1 MKKYFMSVAA
11 LAGMMSLAACSSD
24 DIVSPADNDVQTIK
38 IAVAST
44 GDKSTR
50 SRDLNSEEPGQ
61 NIESVAVV
69 IRNKATNAVVY
80 QKVIPNWNTDK
91 VSSIYTDNGH
101 GRECTLKLEGADR
114 LNAGEYTITAVGY
127 TAADFKDNTNTIES
141 ATKGKV
147 VAGNFTAE
155 VADGKAAQ
163 EAFAGESSINLL
175 ENHAAINTSVTLHR
189 QVAGYYGYF
198 TSIPVEVNSKKVTN
212 VRLVA
217 RSKNM
222 KLTYGNFNSSFTTT
236 TTNSDIMYVVNG
248 SEPTITKDAKFNG
261 SADNDA
267 YTVYNIKVAEW
278 FTQGDMNNDGIL
290 DEKDALTTK
299 DGKEGWT
306 NALAAK
312 GYKTYQKGTIFAGG
326 FAVPFAATADATLE
340 LQLLDETG
348 EILKSWT
355 VAMATAQPTGKGVD
369 GVDLTV
375 PETAQNFSFFRNHMY
390 TLGKK
395 VDNTDKPG
403 TTTPD
408 EPEPL
413 DKSQSMILRVNDNW
427 EVINRMTIG
436 D

>member
-1 MKKYFMSVAA
+1 MSVAA

-61 NIESVAVV
+61 NIENVAVV
-69 IRNKATNAVVY
+69 IRDKANKVVY
-80 QKVIPNWNTDK
+80 QKVITDWQTA
-91 VSSIYTDNGH
+91 SNIYTDNGH
-101 GRECTLKLEGADR
+101 GREYTLKLEKGKR
-114 LNAGEYTITAVGY
+114 LKAGEYTITAVGY
-127 TAADFKDNTNTIES
+127 TAGDFKSNTILD
-141 ATKGKV
+141 ATEGNV
-147 VAGNFTAE
+147 AAGNFTAE
-155 VADGKAAQ
+155 EADGKAAQ

-175 ENHAAINTSVTLHR
+175 EDYAAINPSVTLHR

-198 TSIPVEVNSKKVTN
+198 TSIPFKVNNKTVTN

-217 RSKNM
+217 RSKNT
-222 KLTYGNFNSSFTTT
+222 KLTYGNFNSNFTTT
-236 TTNSDIMYVVNG
+236 NDKIMYVVNG
-248 SEPTITKDAKFNG
+248 SEPATPKDAKFNG
-261 SADNDA
+261 SAENDA
-267 YTVYNIKVAEW
+267 YTVYNIKVDEW
-278 FTQGDMNNDGIL
+278 FTNGDTNNDGIL
-290 DEKDALTTK
+290 DEKD
-299 DGKEGWT
+299 EGWK
-306 NALAAK
+306 NALADN
-312 GYKTYQKGTIFAGG
+312 GYLTTQKGTIFAGG
-326 FAVPFAATADATLE
+326 FAVPFAATTAATLE
-340 LQLLDETG
+340 LQLLDASG

-355 VAMATAQPTGKGVD
+355 VAMATKQSDGQGVD
-369 GVDLTV
+369 GVALTV
-375 PETAQNFSFFRNHMY
+375 PETVQNFSFFRNHMY

-403 TTTPD
+403 TTPD
-408 EPEPL
+408 QPEPL

>member
-50 SRDLNSEEPGQ
+50 SRDLNSEEPNQ
-61 NIESVAVV
+61 NIENVAVV
-69 IRNKATNAVVY
+69 IRDKANTVVY
-80 QKVIPNWNTDK
+80 QKVITDWK
-91 VSSIYTDNGH
+91 TASSIYTDNGH

-127 TAADFKDNTNTIES
+127 TAADFKNNTIEN
-141 ATKGKV
+141 ATGK

-175 ENHAAINTSVTLHR
+175 ADHAAINTSVTLHR

-198 TSIPVEVNSKKVTN
+198 TSIPVKVDNKEVTN

-236 TTNSDIMYVVNG
+236 NSDIMYVVNG
-248 SEPTITKDAKFNG
+248 SEAATTKDAKFNG
-261 SADNDA
+261 STDNDA
-267 YTVYNIKVAEW
+267 YTVYNIKVADW
-278 FTQGDMNNDGIL
+278 FTKGDTNKDGIL
-290 DEKDALTTK
+290 DEKD
-299 DGKEGWT
+299 DWT

-312 GYKTYQKGTIFAGG
+312 GYLTYQKGTIFAGG
-326 FAVPFAATADATLE
+326 FAIPFAAADAATLE
-340 LQLLDETG
+340 LQLLDVNG
-348 EILKSWT
+348 EILKAWT
-355 VAMATAQPTGKGVD
+355 VAMATAQPAGQDVEKATLPVA
-369 GVDLTV
+369 
-375 PETAQNFSFFRNHMY
+375 ETAQNFSFFRNHMY

-395 VDNTDKPG
+395 MDNTNTPG
-403 TTTPD
+403 TTPD
-408 EPEPL
+408 QPEPL

>member
-61 NIESVAVV
+61 NIENVAVV

-80 QKVIPNWNTDK
+80 QKVITNWNTDP
-91 VSSIYTDNGH
+91 VSKPYTENGH

-147 VAGNFTAE
+147 VSGNFTAE
-155 VADGKAAQ
+155 VPDDKAAQ
-163 EAFAGESSINLL
+163 EAFAGESSIKLDV
-175 ENHAAINTSVTLHR
+175 NHAAINTSVTLHR

-198 TSIPVEVNSKKVTN
+198 TSIPVKVDNKEVTN

-222 KLTYGNFNSSFTTT
+222 KLTYGNFNSGFTTT
-236 TTNSDIMYVVNG
+236 NQDIMYVVNG
-248 SEPTITKDAKFNG
+248 SVPATTKDAKFKG
-261 SADNDA
+261 STDNDA
-267 YTVYNIKVAEW
+267 YTVYNIKVTDW
-278 FTQGDMNNDGIL
+278 FHNGDKNNDGIL
-290 DEKDALTTK
+290 DEKDALTEE
-299 DGKEGWT
+299 DWT
-306 NALAAK
+306 NALEAK
-312 GYKTYQKGTIFAGG
+312 GYLTDQRGTIFAGG
-326 FAVPFAATADATLE
+326 FAIPFAATDEATLE
-340 LQLLDETG
+340 FQLLDVNG
-348 EILKSWT
+348 DILKAWP
-355 VAMATAQPTGKGVD
+355 VKMATAQPAGQNVEGT
-369 GVDLTV
+369 DLSVT
-375 PETAQNFSFFRNHMY
+375 ETEQNFSFFRNHMY

-395 VDNTDKPG
+395 MDNKDSHPG
-403 TTTPD
+403 TNPN

-413 DKSQSMILRVNDNW
+413 DKAQSIILRVNDNW

>member
-61 NIESVAVV
+61 NIENVAVV

-80 QKVIPNWNTDK
+80 QKVITNWNTDP
-91 VSSIYTDNGH
+91 VSKPYTENGH
-101 GRECTLKLEGADR
+101 GRECTLKLEGAER

-127 TAADFKDNTNTIES
+127 TAADFKENTNTIES
-141 ATKGKV
+141 ATKGKIV
-147 VAGNFTAE
+147 TGNFTAE

-163 EAFAGESSINLL
+163 EAFAGESSIKLL
-175 ENHAAINTSVTLHR
+175 EDHAAINPSVTLHR

-198 TSIPVEVNSKKVTN
+198 TSIPVEVNSKKVTD

-236 TTNSDIMYVVNG
+236 NKDIMYVVNG
-248 SEPTITKDAKFNG
+248 SEPATTKDAKFKG

-267 YTVYNIKVAEW
+267 YTLYNIKVTEW
-278 FTQGDMNNDGIL
+278 FTKGDTNKDGIL
-290 DEKDALTTK
+290 DEKDTN
-299 DGKEGWT
+299 WT
-306 NALAAK
+306 NPLEPN
-312 GYKTYQKGTIFAGG
+312 GYKTYQPGTIFAGG
-326 FAVPFAATADATLE
+326 FAVPFTATDAATLE
-340 LQLLDETG
+340 LQLLDESG

-355 VAMATAQPTGKGVD
+355 VAMATPQPAGQGVD
-369 GVDLTV
+369 GVALTV

-395 VDNTDKPG
+395 VDNTNNKPG

-408 EPEPL
+408 QPEPL

>member
-44 GDKSTR
+44 GDKSMR
-50 SRDLNSEEPGQ
+50 SRDLNSEEPAQ
-61 NIESVAVV
+61 KIENVAVV
-69 IRNKATNAVVY
+69 IRDKATNTVVY
-80 QKVIPNWNTDK
+80 QTIINDWDTKSN
-91 VSSIYTDNGH
+91 IYTDNGH
-101 GRECTLKLEGADR
+101 GREYTLKLEKDQR

-127 TAADFKDNTNTIES
+127 TAGDFKSNTIVD
-141 ATKGKV
+141 ATKGNV
-147 VAGNFTAE
+147 AAGNFTAE
-155 VADGKAAQ
+155 VADVKAAQ
-163 EAFAGESSINLL
+163 EAFAGESSIKLL
-175 ENHAAINTSVTLHR
+175 EDHAAINPSVTLHR

-198 TSIPVEVNSKKVTN
+198 TSIPVEVNGKKVTN

-217 RSKNM
+217 RSKNT

-236 TTNSDIMYVVNG
+236 NDKIMYVVNG
-248 SEPTITKDAKFNG
+248 SEPATTKDAKFKG

-267 YTVYNIKVAEW
+267 YTVYNIKVDAW
-278 FTQGDMNNDGIL
+278 FTHGDMNNDGIL
-290 DEKDALTTK
+290 DEKDALIK
-299 DGKEGWT
+299 DGWT
-306 NALAAK
+306 NALADK
-312 GYKTYQKGTIFAGG
+312 GYLTYQPGTIFAGG
-326 FAVPFAATADATLE
+326 FAVPFAATDAATLE
-340 LQLLDETG
+340 LQLLDVSG

-355 VAMATAQPTGKGVD
+355 VAMATAQSAGQGVD
-369 GVDLTV
+369 GVALTV
-375 PETAQNFSFFRNHMY
+375 PETTQNFSFFRNHMY

-395 VDNTDKPG
+395 VDNTKDKPG

-408 EPEPL
+408 QPEPL

>member
-1 MKKYFMSVAA
+1 MSVAA

-61 NIESVAVV
+61 NIENVAVV

-80 QKVIPNWNTDK
+80 HKIIANWNTET
-91 VSSIYTDNGH
+91 VSKPYTDNGH
-101 GRECTLKLEGADR
+101 GRECTLKLEGAER

-127 TAADFKDNTNTIES
+127 TAADFKNNTIES
-141 ATKGKV
+141 ATGV

-198 TSIPVEVNSKKVTN
+198 TSIPVKVNDKTVTN

-217 RSKNM
+217 RSKNT
-222 KLTYGNFNSSFTTT
+222 KLTYGNFNSNFT
-236 TTNSDIMYVVNG
+236 TTNSDVMYVVNG
-248 SEPTITKDAKFNG
+248 SEPATTKDAKFNG
-261 SADNDA
+261 SAENDA
-267 YTVYNIKVAEW
+267 YTLYNIKVADW
-278 FTQGDMNNDGIL
+278 FTQGDTNKDGIL
-290 DEKDALTTK
+290 DEKD
-299 DGKEGWT
+299 DWT

-312 GYKTYQKGTIFAGG
+312 GYLTYQQGTIFAGG
-326 FAVPFAATADATLE
+326 FAVPFAAANAATLE
-340 LQLLDETG
+340 LQLLDESG
-348 EILKSWT
+348 DILKSWT
-355 VAMATAQPTGKGVD
+355 VEMATAQHAGQGVD
-369 GVDLTV
+369 GVALTV

-403 TTTPD
+403 TNPD

>member
-1 MKKYFMSVAA
+1 MSVAA

-50 SRDLNSEEPGQ
+50 SRDLNSEEPAQ
-61 NIESVAVV
+61 NIENVAVV
-69 IRNKATNAVVY
+69 IRNKATNEVVY
-80 QKVIPNWNTDK
+80 QKVITNWNLET
-91 VSSIYTDNGH
+91 VSKPYTDNGH
-101 GRECTLKLEGADR
+101 GRECTLKLEGNDR

-141 ATKGKV
+141 ATMGKV
-147 VAGNFTAE
+147 VPGNFTAE
-155 VADGKAAQ
+155 VPDDKAAQ

-198 TSIPVEVNSKKVTN
+198 TSIPVKVDNKEVTN

-222 KLTYGNFNSSFTTT
+222 KLTYGNFNSNFT

-248 SEPTITKDAKFNG
+248 SEPATTKDAKFKG

-267 YTVYNIKVAEW
+267 YTVYNIKVADW
-278 FTQGDMNNDGIL
+278 FTKGDTNNDGIL
-290 DEKDALTTK
+290 DEKDALTK
-299 DGKEGWT
+299 DGKEAWV
-306 NALAAK
+306 NALESK

-326 FAVPFAATADATLE
+326 FAVPFAAVDAATLE
-340 LQLLDETG
+340 LQLLDASG

-355 VAMATAQPTGKGVD
+355 VAMATPQPAGQDVEKATLPVA
-369 GVDLTV
+369 
-375 PETAQNFSFFRNHMY
+375 ETAQNFSFFRNHMY

-395 VDNTDKPG
+395 MDNTTTPG
-403 TTTPD
+403 TTPD

>member
-1 MKKYFMSVAA
+1 MSVAA

-50 SRDLNSEEPGQ
+50 SRDLNSEEPAQ
-61 NIESVAVV
+61 NIGNVAVV
-69 IRNKATNAVVY
+69 IRDKANKVVY
-80 QKVIPNWNTDK
+80 QKVITDWQTA
-91 VSSIYTDNGH
+91 SNIYTDNGH
-101 GRECTLKLEGADR
+101 GREYTLKLEKGKR
-114 LNAGEYTITAVGY
+114 LKAGEYTITAVGY
-127 TAADFKDNTNTIES
+127 TAGDFKSNTILD
-141 ATKGKV
+141 ATEGNV
-147 VAGNFTAE
+147 AAGNFTAE
-155 VADGKAAQ
+155 EADGKAAQ

-175 ENHAAINTSVTLHR
+175 EDYAAINPSVTLHR

-217 RSKNM
+217 RSKNT
-222 KLTYGNFNSSFTTT
+222 KLTYGNFNSNFTTT
-236 TTNSDIMYVVNG
+236 NDKIMYVVNG
-248 SEPTITKDAKFNG
+248 SEPATTKDAKFNG
-261 SADNDA
+261 SAENDA
-267 YTVYNIKVAEW
+267 YTVYNIKVTDW
-278 FTQGDMNNDGIL
+278 FTNSDTNKDGIL
-290 DEKDALTTK
+290 DEKDDWINPLKSKGYLTT
-299 DGKEGWT
+299 
-306 NALAAK
+306 
-312 GYKTYQKGTIFAGG
+312 QKGTIFAGG
-326 FAVPFAATADATLE
+326 FAVPFAATDAATLE
-340 LQLLDETG
+340 LQLLDASG

-355 VAMATAQPTGKGVD
+355 VAMATAQPTGQDVEKAT
-369 GVDLTV
+369 LPAETV
-375 PETAQNFSFFRNHMY
+375 QNFSFFRNHMY

>member
-1 MKKYFMSVAA
+1 MKKYFMSGVAA

-50 SRDLNSEEPGQ
+50 SRDLNSEEPNQ
-61 NIESVAVV
+61 NIENVAVV
-69 IRNKATNAVVY
+69 IRNKANTVVY
-80 QKVIPNWNTDK
+80 HKIIPNWNTDA

-101 GRECTLKLEGADR
+101 GRECTLKLEGAER

-127 TAADFKDNTNTIES
+127 TAADFKNNTIEG
-141 ATKGKV
+141 ATTGV
-147 VAGNFTAE
+147 AAGNFTAE

-175 ENHAAINTSVTLHR
+175 ADHAAINTSVTLHR

-198 TSIPVEVNSKKVTN
+198 TSIPVKVDNKEVTN

-217 RSKNM
+217 RSKNT

-236 TTNSDIMYVVNG
+236 DRDIMYVVNG
-248 SEPTITKDAKFNG
+248 SEAATTKDAKFNG
-261 SADNDA
+261 SAENDA
-267 YTVYNIKVAEW
+267 YTLYNIKVADW
-278 FTQGDMNNDGIL
+278 FTTGDTNKDGIL
-290 DEKDALTTK
+290 DEKD
-299 DGKEGWT
+299 DWT
-306 NALAAK
+306 NALAGK
-312 GYKTYQKGTIFAGG
+312 VYLTYQKGTIFAGG
-326 FAVPFAATADATLE
+326 FAVPFAAADAATLE
-340 LQLLDETG
+340 LQLLDVNG

-355 VAMATAQPTGKGVD
+355 VAMATAQPAGQDVD
-369 GVDLTV
+369 KVAL
-375 PETAQNFSFFRNHMY
+375 PAETAQNFSFFRNHMY

-395 VDNTDKPG
+395 VDNTNTPG
-403 TTTPD
+403 TTPD
-408 EPEPL
+408 QPEPL

>member
-50 SRDLNSEEPGQ
+50 SRDLNSEEPNQ
-61 NIESVAVV
+61 NIENVAVV
-69 IRNKATNAVVY
+69 IRDKANKVVY
-80 QKVIPNWNTDK
+80 QKVITDWQTA
-91 VSSIYTDNGH
+91 SNIYTDNGH
-101 GRECTLKLEGADR
+101 GREYTLKLEKGKR
-114 LNAGEYTITAVGY
+114 LKAGEYTITAVGY
-127 TAADFKDNTNTIES
+127 TAGDFKSNTILD
-141 ATKGKV
+141 ATEGN
-147 VAGNFTAE
+147 VAASNFTAE
-155 VADGKAAQ
+155 EADGKAAQ

-175 ENHAAINTSVTLHR
+175 EDYAAINPSVTLHR

-217 RSKNM
+217 RSKNT
-222 KLTYGNFNSSFTTT
+222 KLTYGNFNSNFTTT
-236 TTNSDIMYVVNG
+236 NDKIMYVVNG
-248 SEPTITKDAKFNG
+248 SEPATTKDAKFNG
-261 SADNDA
+261 SAENDA
-267 YTVYNIKVAEW
+267 YTVYNIKVDDW
-278 FTQGDMNNDGIL
+278 FKQGDTNNDGIL
-290 DEKDALTTK
+290 DEKDALTK
-299 DGKEGWT
+299 DGKEAWI
-306 NALAAK
+306 NPLKSK
-312 GYKTYQKGTIFAGG
+312 GYKTYQPGTIFAGG

-340 LQLLDETG
+340 LQLLDASG

-355 VAMATAQPTGKGVD
+355 VAMATAQSAGQGVD
-369 GVDLTV
+369 GVALTV
-375 PETAQNFSFFRNHMY
+375 PETVQNFSFFRNHMY

-395 VDNTDKPG
+395 VDNTDNNPG

-408 EPEPL
+408 QPEPL

>member
-1 MKKYFMSVAA
+1 MSVAA

-80 QKVIPNWNTDK
+80 QKVITNWNTDP
-91 VSSIYTDNGH
+91 VSKPYTENGH
-101 GRECTLKLEGADR
+101 GRECTLKLEGAER

-127 TAADFKDNTNTIES
+127 TADDFKNNTIES
-141 ATKGKV
+141 ATTGV

-163 EAFAGESSINLL
+163 EAFAGESSIKLL
-175 ENHAAINTSVTLHR
+175 EDHAAINTSVTLHR

-198 TSIPVEVNSKKVTN
+198 TSIPVKVSNKEVTN

-217 RSKNM
+217 RSKNT
-222 KLTYGNFNSSFTTT
+222 KLTYGNFNSNFTTT
-236 TTNSDIMYVVNG
+236 NNDIMYVVNG
-248 SEPTITKDAKFNG
+248 SEPATTKDAKFNG
-261 SADNDA
+261 SAGNDA
-267 YTVYNIKVAEW
+267 YTVYNIKVDDW
-278 FTQGDMNNDGIL
+278 FTKGDTNNDGIL
-290 DEKDALTTK
+290 DEKD
-299 DGKEGWT
+299 DWT
-306 NALAAK
+306 NALADK
-312 GYKTYQKGTIFAGG
+312 GYLTYQKGTIFAGG
-326 FAVPFAATADATLE
+326 FAVPFAATTAATLE
-340 LQLLDETG
+340 LQLLDASG

-355 VAMATAQPTGKGVD
+355 VEMATAQPAGQDVD
-369 GVDLTV
+369 KVAL
-375 PETAQNFSFFRNHMY
+375 PAETTQNFSFFRNHMY

>member
-1 MKKYFMSVAA
+1 MSVAA

-50 SRDLNSEEPGQ
+50 SRDLNSEEPAQ
-61 NIESVAVV
+61 NIENVAVV
-69 IRNKATNAVVY
+69 IRDKANTVVY
-80 QKVIPNWNTDK
+80 QKVITDWK
-91 VSSIYTDNGH
+91 AASSIYTDNGH
-101 GRECTLKLEGADR
+101 GREYTLKLEKGQR
-114 LNAGEYTITAVGY
+114 LKAGEYTITAVGY
-127 TAADFKDNTNTIES
+127 TAGDFKSNTIVD
-141 ATKGKV
+141 ATEGKFP
-147 VAGNFTAE
+147 GNFTAE
-155 VADGKAAQ
+155 VADNKAPQ
-163 EAFAGESSINLL
+163 EAFAGESSIKLL
-175 ENHAAINTSVTLHR
+175 EDYAAINPSVTLHR

-198 TSIPVEVNSKKVTN
+198 TSIPFKVNNKTVTN

-217 RSKNM
+217 RSKNT
-222 KLTYGNFNSSFTTT
+222 KLTYGNFNSNFTTT
-236 TTNSDIMYVVNG
+236 NDKIMYVVNG
-248 SEPTITKDAKFNG
+248 SEPATTKDAKFNG
-261 SADNDA
+261 SAENDA
-267 YTVYNIKVAEW
+267 YTVYNIKVTDW

-290 DEKDALTTK
+290 DEKD
-299 DGKEGWT
+299 EGWK
-306 NALAAK
+306 NALADN
-312 GYKTYQKGTIFAGG
+312 GYLTTQKGTIFAGG
-326 FAVPFAATADATLE
+326 FAVPFAATTAATLE
-340 LQLLDETG
+340 LQLLDASG

-355 VAMATAQPTGKGVD
+355 VEMATAQPAGQDVD
-369 GVDLTV
+369 KVAL
-375 PETAQNFSFFRNHMY
+375 PAETTQNFSFFRNHMY

>member
-50 SRDLNSEEPGQ
+50 SRDLNSEEPDQ
-61 NIESVAVV
+61 NIENVAVV

-80 QKVIPNWNTDK
+80 HKVITDWK
-91 VSSIYTDNGH
+91 AASSIYTDNGH
-101 GRECTLKLEGADR
+101 GREYTLKLEKDQR

-127 TAADFKDNTNTIES
+127 TAADFKDNTIEN
-141 ATKGKV
+141 ATGV
-147 VAGNFTAE
+147 VPGNFTAE
-155 VADGKAAQ
+155 VADNMAAQ
-163 EAFAGESSINLL
+163 EAFAGESSIKLL
-175 ENHAAINTSVTLHR
+175 ENHEGINPSVTLHR

-198 TSIPVEVNSKKVTN
+198 TSIPVEVNGKKVTS

-217 RSKNM
+217 RSKNT

-236 TTNSDIMYVVNG
+236 NKDIMYVVNG
-248 SEPTITKDAKFNG
+248 SEPATTKDAKFNG
-261 SADNDA
+261 SAENNA
-267 YTVYNIKVAEW
+267 YTVYNIKVDDW
-278 FTQGDMNNDGIL
+278 FTTGDTNKDGIL
-290 DEKDALTTK
+290 DEKDN
-299 DGKEGWT
+299 GWT
-306 NALAAK
+306 NALTDK
-312 GYKTYQKGTIFAGG
+312 GYKTYQPGTIFAGG
-326 FAVPFAATADATLE
+326 FAVPFAAANDATLE
-340 LQLLDETG
+340 LQLLDVNG
-348 EILKSWT
+348 DILKSWT
-355 VAMATAQPTGKGVD
+355 VEMATAQSAGQGVD
-369 GVDLTV
+369 GVALTV
-375 PETAQNFSFFRNHMY
+375 PETTQNFSFFRNHMY

-395 VDNTDKPG
+395 MDNTDKPG

>member
-1 MKKYFMSVAA
+1 MKKFFMSVAA

-50 SRDLNSEEPGQ
+50 SRDLNSEEPAQ
-61 NIESVAVV
+61 KIENVAVV
-69 IRNKATNAVVY
+69 IRDKATNTVVY
-80 QKVIPNWNTDK
+80 QTIINDWDTKSN
-91 VSSIYTDNGH
+91 IYTDNGH
-101 GRECTLKLEGADR
+101 GREYTLKLEKDQR

-127 TAADFKDNTNTIES
+127 TAGDFKSNTIVD
-141 ATKGKV
+141 ATKGNV
-147 VAGNFTAE
+147 AAGNFTAE
-155 VADGKAAQ
+155 VADVKAAQ
-163 EAFAGESSINLL
+163 EAFAGESSIKLL
-175 ENHAAINTSVTLHR
+175 EDHAAINPSVTLHR

-198 TSIPVEVNSKKVTN
+198 TSIPVEVNGKKVTN

-217 RSKNM
+217 RSKNT

-236 TTNSDIMYVVNG
+236 NDKIMYVVNG
-248 SEPTITKDAKFNG
+248 SEPATIKDAKFKG

-267 YTVYNIKVAEW
+267 YTVYNIKVDAW
-278 FTQGDMNNDGIL
+278 FTHGDMNNDGIL
-290 DEKDALTTK
+290 DEKDALIK
-299 DGKEGWT
+299 DGWT
-306 NALAAK
+306 NALADK
-312 GYKTYQKGTIFAGG
+312 GYLTYQPGTIFAGG

-340 LQLLDETG
+340 LQLLDVSG

-355 VAMATAQPTGKGVD
+355 VAMATAQSAGQGVD
-369 GVDLTV
+369 GVALTV
-375 PETAQNFSFFRNHMY
+375 PETTQNFSFFRNHMY

-395 VDNTDKPG
+395 VDNTKDKPG

-408 EPEPL
+408 QPEPL

>member
-1 MKKYFMSVAA
+1 MSVAA

-61 NIESVAVV
+61 NIENVAVV

-80 QKVIPNWNTDK
+80 QTIINDWNTK
-91 VSSIYTDNGH
+91 SSIYTDNGH
-101 GRECTLKLEGADR
+101 GREYTLKLEAAKR

-127 TAADFKDNTNTIES
+127 TADDFKNNTIES
-141 ATKGKV
+141 ATTGV

-163 EAFAGESSINLL
+163 EAFAGESSIKLL
-175 ENHAAINTSVTLHR
+175 EDHAAITPSVTLHR

-198 TSIPVEVNSKKVTN
+198 TSIPVKVNNKTVTN

-217 RSKNM
+217 RSKNT
-222 KLTYGNFNSSFTTT
+222 KLTYGNFNSNFT
-236 TTNSDIMYVVNG
+236 TTNSDVMYVVNG
-248 SEPTITKDAKFNG
+248 SEPATTKDAKFNG

-267 YTVYNIKVAEW
+267 YTVYNIKVDEW
-278 FTQGDMNNDGIL
+278 FTNGDTNNDGIL
-290 DEKDALTTK
+290 DEKD
-299 DGKEGWT
+299 EGWKNPLT
-306 NALAAK
+306 AK
-312 GYKTYQKGTIFAGG
+312 GYKTYQPGTIFAGG

-340 LQLLDETG
+340 LQLLDVSG

-355 VAMATAQPTGKGVD
+355 VAMATAQHDGQGVD
-369 GVDLTV
+369 GVALTV
-375 PETAQNFSFFRNHMY
+375 PETTQNFSFFRNHMY

-395 VDNTDKPG
+395 MDNTTTPG
-403 TTTPD
+403 TTPD
-408 EPEPL
+408 QPEPL

>member
-61 NIESVAVV
+61 NIENVAVV

-80 QKVIPNWNTDK
+80 HKIIANWNTET
-91 VSSIYTDNGH
+91 VSKPYTDNGH
-101 GRECTLKLEGADR
+101 GRECTLKLEGAER

-127 TAADFKDNTNTIES
+127 TAADFKNNTIES
-141 ATKGKV
+141 ATTGV

-198 TSIPVEVNSKKVTN
+198 TSIPVKVDNKEVTD

-222 KLTYGNFNSSFTTT
+222 KLTYGNFNSNFTTT
-236 TTNSDIMYVVNG
+236 NDKIMYVVNG
-248 SEPTITKDAKFNG
+248 SEPATTKDAKFNG
-261 SADNDA
+261 SAENDA
-267 YTVYNIKVAEW
+267 YTVYNIKVDEW

-290 DEKDALTTK
+290 DEKDALIE
-299 DGKEGWT
+299 GGWT
-306 NALAAK
+306 NALAKK
-312 GYKTYQKGTIFAGG
+312 GYLTTQKGTIFAGG
-326 FAVPFAATADATLE
+326 FAVPFAATTAATLE
-340 LQLLDETG
+340 LQLLDVNG

-355 VAMATAQPTGKGVD
+355 VAMATAQPAGQGVD
-369 GVDLTV
+369 GVALTV
-375 PETAQNFSFFRNHMY
+375 PETTQNFSFFRNHMY

-395 VDNTDKPG
+395 MDNTTTPG
-403 TTTPD
+403 TTPNQ
-408 EPEPL
+408 PEPL
-413 DKSQSMILRVNDNW
+413 DKSQCMILRVNDNW

>member
-24 DIVSPADNDVQTIK
+24 DIVYPADNDVQTIK

-50 SRDLNSEEPGQ
+50 SRDLNSEEPNQ
-61 NIESVAVV
+61 NIENVAVV
-69 IRNKATNAVVY
+69 IRNKATNTVVY
-80 QKVIPNWNTDK
+80 HKVIANWNTDK

-101 GRECTLKLEGADR
+101 GRECTLKLEGAER

-127 TAADFKDNTNTIES
+127 TAADFKNNTIES
-141 ATKGKV
+141 ATGV
-147 VAGNFTAE
+147 AAGNFTAE

-163 EAFAGESSINLL
+163 EAFAGESSISLL
-175 ENHAAINTSVTLHR
+175 ADHAAINTSVTLHR

-198 TSIPVEVNSKKVTN
+198 TSIPVKVDNKEVTN

-236 TTNSDIMYVVNG
+236 NRDIMYVVNG
-248 SEPTITKDAKFNG
+248 SEPATTKDAKFNG
-261 SADNDA
+261 STDNDA
-267 YTVYNIKVAEW
+267 YTLYNIKVADW
-278 FTQGDMNNDGIL
+278 FTQGDTNKDGIL
-290 DEKDALTTK
+290 DEKDN
-299 DGKEGWT
+299 GWT
-306 NALAAK
+306 NALATK
-312 GYKTYQKGTIFAGG
+312 GYLTYQEGTIFAGG
-326 FAVPFAATADATLE
+326 FAVPFAAVDAATLE
-340 LQLLDETG
+340 LQLLDASG

-395 VDNTDKPG
+395 MDNTTTPG
-403 TTTPD
+403 TTPD
-408 EPEPL
+408 QPEPL

>member
-1 MKKYFMSVAA
+1 MSVAA

-61 NIESVAVV
+61 NIENVAVV

-80 QKVIPNWNTDK
+80 QTIINDWNTK
-91 VSSIYTDNGH
+91 SSIYTDNGH
-101 GRECTLKLEGADR
+101 GREYTLKLEAAKR

-127 TAADFKDNTNTIES
+127 TADDFKNNTIES
-141 ATKGKV
+141 ATTGV

-163 EAFAGESSINLL
+163 EAFAGESSIKLL
-175 ENHAAINTSVTLHR
+175 EDHAAINPSVTLHR

-198 TSIPVEVNSKKVTN
+198 TSIPVKVNNKTVTN

-217 RSKNM
+217 RSKNT
-222 KLTYGNFNSSFTTT
+222 KLTYGNFNSNFT
-236 TTNSDIMYVVNG
+236 TTNSDVMYVVNG
-248 SEPTITKDAKFNG
+248 SEPATTKDAKFNG

-267 YTVYNIKVAEW
+267 YTVYNIKVDEW
-278 FTQGDMNNDGIL
+278 FINGDTNNDGIL
-290 DEKDALTTK
+290 DEKDEDWKNPLT
-299 DGKEGWT
+299 
-306 NALAAK
+306 AK
-312 GYKTYQKGTIFAGG
+312 GYKTYQPGTIFAGG
-326 FAVPFAATADATLE
+326 FAVPFAATNDATLE
-340 LQLLDETG
+340 LQLLDVSG

-355 VAMATAQPTGKGVD
+355 VAMATAQHDGQGVD
-369 GVDLTV
+369 GVALTV
-375 PETAQNFSFFRNHMY
+375 PETTQNFSFFRNHMY

>member
-1 MKKYFMSVAA
+1 MKKFFMSVAT

-24 DIVSPADNDVQTIK
+24 DIVSPADNDVQTIQ

-44 GDKSTR
+44 GDKATR
-50 SRDLNSEEPGQ
+50 GRDLNSEEPDQ
-61 NIESVAVV
+61 KIESVTVV

-80 QKVIPNWNTDK
+80 KGDIPKWNT
-91 VSSIYTDNGH
+91 VSSTYTDNGH
-101 GRECTLKLEGADR
+101 GRKYTLKLEGADR

-127 TAADFKDNTNTIES
+127 TADDFKTNTIVD
-141 ATKGKV
+141 AKKGE
-147 VAGNFTAE
+147 VADGNFTAE

-163 EAFAGESSINLL
+163 EAFAGESSIKLL
-175 ENHAAINTSVTLHR
+175 EDHAAINPSVTLHR

-198 TSIPVEVNSKKVTN
+198 TSIPVEVNSKKVTD

-236 TTNSDIMYVVNG
+236 NKDIMYVVNG
-248 SEPTITKDAKFNG
+248 SEPATTKDAKFKG

-267 YTVYNIKVAEW
+267 YTLYNIKVTKW
-278 FTQGDMNNDGIL
+278 FTKGDTNKDGIL
-290 DEKDALTTK
+290 DEKDTN
-299 DGKEGWT
+299 WT
-306 NALAAK
+306 NPLEPN
-312 GYKTYQKGTIFAGG
+312 GYKTYQPGTIFAGG
-326 FAVPFAATADATLE
+326 FAVPFTATDAATLE
-340 LQLLDETG
+340 LQLLDESG

-355 VAMATAQPTGKGVD
+355 VAMATPQPAGQGVD
-369 GVDLTV
+369 GVALTV

-395 VDNTDKPG
+395 VDNTNNKPG

-408 EPEPL
+408 QPEPL

>member
-1 MKKYFMSVAA
+1 MSVAA

-61 NIESVAVV
+61 NIENVAVV

-80 QKVIPNWNTDK
+80 QKVITNWNLET
-91 VSSIYTDNGH
+91 VSKPYTDNGH
-101 GRECTLKLEGADR
+101 GRECTLKLEGDDR

-147 VAGNFTAE
+147 VPGNFTAE
-155 VADGKAAQ
+155 VPDDKAAQ

-198 TSIPVEVNSKKVTN
+198 TSIPVKVNNKTVTN

-217 RSKNM
+217 RSKNT
-222 KLTYGNFNSSFTTT
+222 KLTYGNFNSNFTTT
-236 TTNSDIMYVVNG
+236 NDKIMYVVNG
-248 SEPTITKDAKFNG
+248 SEPATTKDAKFNG
-261 SADNDA
+261 SAENDA
-267 YTVYNIKVAEW
+267 YTVYNIKVDEW
-278 FTQGDMNNDGIL
+278 FTNSDTNKDGIL
-290 DEKDALTTK
+290 DEKDDWINPLKSKGYLTT
-299 DGKEGWT
+299 
-306 NALAAK
+306 
-312 GYKTYQKGTIFAGG
+312 QKGTIFAGG

>member
-1 MKKYFMSVAA
+1 MKKFFMSVAA

-24 DIVSPADNDVQTIK
+24 DIVSPADNDVQTIQ

-44 GDKSTR
+44 GDKATR
-50 SRDLNSEEPGQ
+50 GRDLNSEEPDQ
-61 NIESVAVV
+61 KIESVTVV

-80 QKVIPNWNTDK
+80 KGDIPKWNT
-91 VSSIYTDNGH
+91 VSSTYTDNGH
-101 GRECTLKLEGADR
+101 GRKYTLKLEGADR

-127 TAADFKDNTNTIES
+127 TATDFKTNTIVD
-141 ATKGKV
+141 AKKGEV
-147 VAGNFTAE
+147 VAGNFSAE
-155 VADGKAAQ
+155 VADDKAAQ
-163 EAFAGESSINLL
+163 EAFAGESSINLDVD
-175 ENHAAINTSVTLHR
+175 HAAINTSVTLHR

-198 TSIPVEVNSKKVTN
+198 TSIPFKVNNKQVTN

-217 RSKNM
+217 RSKNT

-236 TTNSDIMYVVNG
+236 NNDIMYVVNG
-248 SEPTITKDAKFNG
+248 SEPATPKDAKFKG
-261 SADNDA
+261 SADNNA
-267 YTVYNIKVAEW
+267 YTVYNIKVDAW
-278 FTQGDMNNDGIL
+278 FTHGDMNNDGIL
-290 DEKDALTTK
+290 DEKDALIK
-299 DGKEGWT
+299 DGWT
-306 NALAAK
+306 NALADK
-312 GYKTYQKGTIFAGG
+312 GYLTYQPGTIFAGG
-326 FAVPFAATADATLE
+326 FAVPFAATDAATLE
-340 LQLLDETG
+340 LQLLDESG

-355 VAMATAQPTGKGVD
+355 VAMATPQPAGQGVD
-369 GVDLTV
+369 GVALTV

-395 VDNTDKPG
+395 VDNTNKPG

-408 EPEPL
+408 QPEPL

>member
-1 MKKYFMSVAA
+1 MKKYLMSVAT

-44 GDKSTR
+44 GDKATR
-50 SRDLNSEEPGQ
+50 GRDLNSEEPAQ
-61 NIESVAVV
+61 KIENVAVV
-69 IRNKATNAVVY
+69 IRDKATNTVVY
-80 QKVIPNWNTDK
+80 QTIINDWDTKSKP
-91 VSSIYTDNGH
+91 YTDNGH

-147 VAGNFTAE
+147 VPGNFTAE
-155 VADGKAAQ
+155 VPDDKAAQ
-163 EAFAGESSINLL
+163 EAFAGESSIKLL
-175 ENHAAINTSVTLHR
+175 EDHAAINPSVTLHR

-198 TSIPVEVNSKKVTN
+198 TSIPVEVNGKKVTN

-217 RSKNM
+217 RSKNT

-236 TTNSDIMYVVNG
+236 NDKIMYVVNG
-248 SEPTITKDAKFNG
+248 SEPATTKDAKFKG
-261 SADNDA
+261 SADNNA
-267 YTVYNIKVAEW
+267 YTVYNIKVDAW
-278 FTQGDMNNDGIL
+278 FTHGDMNNDGIL
-290 DEKDALTTK
+290 DEKDALIK
-299 DGKEGWT
+299 DGWT
-306 NALAAK
+306 NALADK
-312 GYKTYQKGTIFAGG
+312 GYLTYQPGTIFAGG

-340 LQLLDETG
+340 LQLLDVSG

-355 VAMATAQPTGKGVD
+355 VAMATAQSAGQGVD
-369 GVDLTV
+369 GVALTV
-375 PETAQNFSFFRNHMY
+375 PETTQNFSFFRNHMY

-395 VDNTDKPG
+395 VDNTKDKPG

-408 EPEPL
+408 QPEPL

>member
-1 MKKYFMSVAA
+1 MSVAA

-50 SRDLNSEEPGQ
+50 SRDLNSEEPNQ
-61 NIESVAVV
+61 NIENVAVV
-69 IRNKATNAVVY
+69 IRDKANTVVY
-80 QKVIPNWNTDK
+80 QKVITDWQTA
-91 VSSIYTDNGH
+91 SNIYTDNGH
-101 GRECTLKLEGADR
+101 GRECTLKLEKDQR

-147 VAGNFTAE
+147 VPGNFTAE
-155 VADGKAAQ
+155 VPDDKAAQ

-198 TSIPVEVNSKKVTN
+198 TSIPFKVDNKVVTD

-217 RSKNM
+217 RSKNT
-222 KLTYGNFNSSFTTT
+222 KLTYGNFNSKFT

-248 SEPTITKDAKFNG
+248 SEPATTKDAKFKG
-261 SADNDA
+261 GADNDA
-267 YTVYNIKVAEW
+267 YTLYDIKVADW
-278 FTQGDMNNDGIL
+278 FIKGDTNNDGIL
-290 DEKDALTTK
+290 DEKDVLTK
-299 DGKEGWT
+299 DGKKGWV
-306 NALAAK
+306 NALESK
-312 GYKTYQKGTIFAGG
+312 GYKTYQEGTIFAGG
-326 FAVPFAATADATLE
+326 FAVPFAATDAATLE
-340 LQLLDETG
+340 LQLLDASG

-355 VAMATAQPTGKGVD
+355 VAMATPQSAGQGVD
-369 GVDLTV
+369 GVALTV
-375 PETAQNFSFFRNHMY
+375 PETVQNFSFFRNHMY

-395 VDNTDKPG
+395 VDNTDNNPG

-408 EPEPL
+408 QPEPL

>member
-50 SRDLNSEEPGQ
+50 SRDLNSEEPAQ
-61 NIESVAVV
+61 KIENVAVV
-69 IRNKATNAVVY
+69 IRDKATNTVVY
-80 QKVIPNWNTDK
+80 QTIINDWDTKSN
-91 VSSIYTDNGH
+91 IYTDNGH
-101 GRECTLKLEGADR
+101 GREYTLKLEKDQR

-127 TAADFKDNTNTIES
+127 TAGDFKSNTIVD
-141 ATKGKV
+141 ATKGNV
-147 VAGNFTAE
+147 AAGNFTAE
-155 VADGKAAQ
+155 VADVKAAQ
-163 EAFAGESSINLL
+163 EAFAGESSIKLL
-175 ENHAAINTSVTLHR
+175 EDHAAINPSVTLHR

-198 TSIPVEVNSKKVTN
+198 TSIPVEVNGKKVTN

-217 RSKNM
+217 RSKNT

-236 TTNSDIMYVVNG
+236 NDKIMYVVNG
-248 SEPTITKDAKFNG
+248 SEPATTKDAKFKG

-267 YTVYNIKVAEW
+267 YTVYNIKVDAW
-278 FTQGDMNNDGIL
+278 FTHGDTNNDGIL
-290 DEKDALTTK
+290 DEKDALIK
-299 DGKEGWT
+299 DGWT
-306 NALAAK
+306 NALADK
-312 GYKTYQKGTIFAGG
+312 GYLTYQPGTIFAGG

-340 LQLLDETG
+340 LQLLDESD

-355 VAMATAQPTGKGVD
+355 VAMATAQSAGQGVD
-369 GVDLTV
+369 GVALTV
-375 PETAQNFSFFRNHMY
+375 PETTQNFSFFRNHMY

-395 VDNTDKPG
+395 VDNTKDKPG

-408 EPEPL
+408 QPEPL

>member
-1 MKKYFMSVAA
+1 MSVAA

-61 NIESVAVV
+61 NIENVAVV

-80 QKVIPNWNTDK
+80 QKVITNWNLET
-91 VSSIYTDNGH
+91 VSKPYTDNGH
-101 GRECTLKLEGADR
+101 GRECTLKLEGDDR

-127 TAADFKDNTNTIES
+127 TAADFKNNTIES
-141 ATKGKV
+141 ATGV
-147 VAGNFTAE
+147 AAGNFTAE

-175 ENHAAINTSVTLHR
+175 ADHAAINTSVTLHR

-198 TSIPVEVNSKKVTN
+198 TSIPVKVNNKTVTN

-217 RSKNM
+217 RSKNT
-222 KLTYGNFNSSFTTT
+222 KLTYGNFNSNFTTT
-236 TTNSDIMYVVNG
+236 NDKIMYVVNG
-248 SEPTITKDAKFNG
+248 SEPATTKDAKFNG
-261 SADNDA
+261 SAENDA
-267 YTVYNIKVAEW
+267 YTVYNIKVDEW
-278 FTQGDMNNDGIL
+278 FTKGDTNNDGIL
-290 DEKDALTTK
+290 DEKDALTK
-299 DGKEGWT
+299 DGKEAWI
-306 NALAAK
+306 NPLKSK
-312 GYKTYQKGTIFAGG
+312 GYKTYQPGTIFAGG
-326 FAVPFAATADATLE
+326 FAVPFAAVDAATLE
-340 LQLLDETG
+340 LQLLDASG

-355 VAMATAQPTGKGVD
+355 VAMATAQPTGQDVEKAT
-369 GVDLTV
+369 LPAETV
-375 PETAQNFSFFRNHMY
+375 QNFSFFRNHMY

>member
-1 MKKYFMSVAA
+1 MSVAA

-50 SRDLNSEEPGQ
+50 SRDLNSEEPAQ
-61 NIESVAVV
+61 NIGNVAVV
-69 IRNKATNAVVY
+69 IRDKDNKVVY
-80 QKVIPNWNTDK
+80 QKVITDWQTA
-91 VSSIYTDNGH
+91 SSIYTDNGH
-101 GRECTLKLEGADR
+101 GREYTLKLEKGKR
-114 LNAGEYTITAVGY
+114 LKAGEYTITAVGY
-127 TAADFKDNTNTIES
+127 TAGDFKSNTIVD
-141 ATKGKV
+141 ATEGNV
-147 VAGNFTAE
+147 AAGNFTAE
-155 VADGKAAQ
+155 EADGKAAQ
-163 EAFAGESSINLL
+163 EAFAGESSIKLL
-175 ENHAAINTSVTLHR
+175 EDYAAINPSVTLHR

-198 TSIPVEVNSKKVTN
+198 TSIPFKVNNKTVTN

-217 RSKNM
+217 RSKNT
-222 KLTYGNFNSSFTTT
+222 KLTYGNFNSNFTTT
-236 TTNSDIMYVVNG
+236 NDKIMYVVNG
-248 SEPTITKDAKFNG
+248 SEPATTKDAKFNG
-261 SADNDA
+261 SAENDA
-267 YTVYNIKVAEW
+267 YTLYNIKVAEW

-290 DEKDALTTK
+290 DEKD
-299 DGKEGWT
+299 EGWK
-306 NALAAK
+306 NALADN
-312 GYKTYQKGTIFAGG
+312 GYLTTQKGTIFAGG
-326 FAVPFAATADATLE
+326 FAVPFAATTAATLE
-340 LQLLDETG
+340 LQLLDASG

-355 VAMATAQPTGKGVD
+355 VAMATKQSAGQGVD
-369 GVDLTV
+369 GVALTV
-375 PETAQNFSFFRNHMY
+375 PETVQNFSFFRNHMY

>member
-61 NIESVAVV
+61 NIENVAVV

-80 QKVIPNWNTDK
+80 NTTIDNWNTK
-91 VSSIYTDNGH
+91 STSYEDNGN
-101 GRECTLKLEGADR
+101 GREYTLKLEGEQR

-127 TAADFKDNTNTIES
+127 TATDFKNNTIVN
-141 ATKGKV
+141 ATGE
-147 VAGNFTAE
+147 VAGNFSAE
-155 VADGKAAQ
+155 VADDKAAQ
-163 EAFAGESSINLL
+163 EAFAGESSINLDVD
-175 ENHAAINTSVTLHR
+175 HAAINTSVTLHR

-198 TSIPVEVNSKKVTN
+198 TSIPFKVNNKQVTN

-217 RSKNM
+217 RSKNT

-236 TTNSDIMYVVNG
+236 NNDIMYVVNG
-248 SEPTITKDAKFNG
+248 SEPATPKDAKFNG
-261 SADNDA
+261 STENDA
-267 YTVYNIKVAEW
+267 YTVYNIKVTDW
-278 FTQGDMNNDGIL
+278 FTEGDKNNDGIL
-290 DEKDALTTK
+290 DEKDGGWKNVLK
-299 DGKEGWT
+299 D
-306 NALAAK
+306 K
-312 GYKTYQKGTIFAGG
+312 GYLTDQEGTIFAGG
-326 FAVPFAATADATLE
+326 FAIPFAATGEATLE
-340 LQLLDETG
+340 LQLLDVNG
-348 EILKSWT
+348 DILKAWP
-355 VAMATAQPTGKGVD
+355 VKMATAQPAGQNVEGTALSV
-369 GVDLTV
+369 T
-375 PETAQNFSFFRNHMY
+375 ETEQNFSFFRNHMY

-395 VDNTDKPG
+395 MDNKDSHTPG
-403 TTTPD
+403 TNPN

-413 DKSQSMILRVNDNW
+413 DKAQSIILRVNDNW

>member
-50 SRDLNSEEPGQ
+50 SRDLNSEEPNQ
-61 NIESVAVV
+61 NIENVAVV
-69 IRNKATNAVVY
+69 IRDKATNTVVY
-80 QKVIPNWNTDK
+80 QTIINDWNTK
-91 VSSIYTDNGH
+91 SSIYTDNGH
-101 GRECTLKLEGADR
+101 GREYTLKLEAAKR

-127 TAADFKDNTNTIES
+127 TADDFKNNTIES
-141 ATKGKV
+141 ATTGV

-198 TSIPVEVNSKKVTN
+198 TSIPVKVDNKEVTN

-236 TTNSDIMYVVNG
+236 NSDIMYVVNG
-248 SEPTITKDAKFNG
+248 SEPATTKDAKFKG

-267 YTVYNIKVAEW
+267 YTVYNIKVTDW
-278 FTQGDMNNDGIL
+278 FTKGDTNNDGIL
-290 DEKDALTTK
+290 DEKDVLTK
-299 DGKEGWT
+299 DGKEAWI
-306 NALAAK
+306 NPLEAK

-326 FAVPFAATADATLE
+326 FAVPFAAVDAATLE
-340 LQLLDETG
+340 LQLLDASG

-355 VAMATAQPTGKGVD
+355 VEMATAQPAGQDVEKATLPVA
-369 GVDLTV
+369 
-375 PETAQNFSFFRNHMY
+375 ETAQNFSFFRNHMY

-395 VDNTDKPG
+395 MDNTTTPG
-403 TTTPD
+403 TTPD
-408 EPEPL
+408 QPEPL

>member
-61 NIESVAVV
+61 NIENVAVV

-80 QKVIPNWNTDK
+80 NTTIDNWNTK
-91 VSSIYTDNGH
+91 STSYEDNGN
-101 GRECTLKLEGADR
+101 GREYTLKLEGDQR

-127 TAADFKDNTNTIES
+127 TAEDFKNNTIEN
-141 ATKGKV
+141 ATGV
-147 VAGNFTAE
+147 VAGNFSAE

-198 TSIPVEVNSKKVTN
+198 TSIPVKVDNKEVTD

-236 TTNSDIMYVVNG
+236 NDKIMYVVNG
-248 SEPTITKDAKFNG
+248 SEPATIKDAKFKG

-278 FTQGDMNNDGIL
+278 FIKGDTNNDGIL
-290 DEKDALTTK
+290 DEKDALTKNGEETWINPLK
-299 DGKEGWT
+299 KS
-306 NALAAK
+306 K
-312 GYKTYQKGTIFAGG
+312 GYETYQKGTIFAGG
-326 FAVPFAATADATLE
+326 FAVPFAATDAATLE
-340 LQLLDETG
+340 LQLLDAKG
-348 EILKSWT
+348 EILKAWT
-355 VAMATAQPTGKGVD
+355 VEMAAAQPTGQDVD
-369 GVDLTV
+369 KVALPT
-375 PETAQNFSFFRNHMY
+375 ETTQNFSFFRNHMY

-395 VDNTDKPG
+395 VDNTDNKPG
-403 TTTPD
+403 TTTTPD
-408 EPEPL
+408 QPEPL

>member
-50 SRDLNSEEPGQ
+50 SRDLNSEEPAQ
-61 NIESVAVV
+61 NIENVAVV

-80 QKVIPNWNTDK
+80 QKVIPNWNTDP

-127 TAADFKDNTNTIES
+127 TAADFNTNTIVD
-141 ATKGKV
+141 ATKGNV
-147 VAGNFTAE
+147 AAGNFTAE

-198 TSIPVEVNSKKVTN
+198 TSIPVKVDNKEVTN

-236 TTNSDIMYVVNG
+236 NRDIMYVVNG
-248 SEPTITKDAKFNG
+248 SEAATTKDAKFKG

-267 YTVYNIKVAEW
+267 YTLYNIKVAEW

-290 DEKDALTTK
+290 DEKDALITK
-299 DGKEGWT
+299 GGKKGWT
-306 NALAAK
+306 NALESK
-312 GYKTYQKGTIFAGG
+312 GYKTYQEGTIFAGG
-326 FAVPFAATADATLE
+326 FAVPFAAVDAATLE
-340 LQLLDETG
+340 LQLLDASG

-355 VAMATAQPTGKGVD
+355 VEMATAQTAGQGVD
-369 GVDLTV
+369 GVALTV
-375 PETAQNFSFFRNHMY
+375 PETVQNFSFFRNHMY

-395 VDNTDKPG
+395 VDNTNDKPG

-408 EPEPL
+408 QPEPL

>member
-1 MKKYFMSVAA
+1 MSVAA

-69 IRNKATNAVVY
+69 IRNKKTNEVVY
-80 QKVIPNWNTDK
+80 HKIIANWNTDK

-101 GRECTLKLEGADR
+101 GRECTLKLEGNDR

-141 ATKGKV
+141 ATMGKV
-147 VAGNFTAE
+147 VPGNFTAE
-155 VADGKAAQ
+155 VPDDKAAQ

-198 TSIPVEVNSKKVTN
+198 TSIPVKVDNKEVTN

-236 TTNSDIMYVVNG
+236 NSDIMYVVNG
-248 SEPTITKDAKFNG
+248 SEPATTKDAKFKG

-267 YTVYNIKVAEW
+267 YTLYNIKVADW
-278 FTQGDMNNDGIL
+278 FTTGDTNKDGIL
-290 DEKDALTTK
+290 DEKDTN
-299 DGKEGWT
+299 WT
-306 NALAAK
+306 NALEAK
-312 GYKTYQKGTIFAGG
+312 GYKTYQPGTIFAGG
-326 FAVPFAATADATLE
+326 FAVPFAATDAATLE
-340 LQLLDETG
+340 LQLLDASG

-355 VAMATAQPTGKGVD
+355 VAMATPQPAGQGVD
-369 GVDLTV
+369 GVALTV

-395 VDNTDKPG
+395 MDNTDKPG

>member
-50 SRDLNSEEPGQ
+50 SRDLNSEEPNQ
-61 NIESVAVV
+61 DIENVAVV
-69 IRNKATNAVVY
+69 IRDKANTVVY
-80 QKVIPNWNTDK
+80 QKVITDWK
-91 VSSIYTDNGH
+91 TASSIYTDNGH
-101 GRECTLKLEGADR
+101 GREYTLKLEKGQR
-114 LNAGEYTITAVGY
+114 LKAGEYTITAVGY
-127 TAADFKDNTNTIES
+127 TAADFKNNTIES
-141 ATKGKV
+141 ATGV

-163 EAFAGESSINLL
+163 EAFAGESSIKLL
-175 ENHAAINTSVTLHR
+175 EDYAAINPSVTLHR

-217 RSKNM
+217 RSKNT
-222 KLTYGNFNSSFTTT
+222 KLTYGNFNSNFTTT
-236 TTNSDIMYVVNG
+236 NKDIMYVVNG
-248 SEPTITKDAKFNG
+248 SEPATTKDAKFNG
-261 SADNDA
+261 SAENNA
-267 YTVYNIKVAEW
+267 YTVYNIKVDDW
-278 FTQGDMNNDGIL
+278 FTTGDTNKDGIL
-290 DEKDALTTK
+290 DEKDN
-299 DGKEGWT
+299 GWT
-306 NALAAK
+306 NALTDK
-312 GYKTYQKGTIFAGG
+312 GYKTYQPGTIFAGG

-340 LQLLDETG
+340 LQLLNVNGD
-348 EILKSWT
+348 ILKSWT
-355 VAMATAQPTGKGVD
+355 VAMATAQSAGQGVD
-369 GVDLTV
+369 GVALTV
-375 PETAQNFSFFRNHMY
+375 PETTQNFSFFRNHMY

-395 VDNTDKPG
+395 MDNTDKPG

>member
-50 SRDLNSEEPGQ
+50 SRDLNSEEPDQ
-61 NIESVAVV
+61 NIENVAVV
-69 IRNKATNAVVY
+69 IRDKANKVVY
-80 QKVIPNWNTDK
+80 QKVITDWK
-91 VSSIYTDNGH
+91 AASSIYTDNGH
-101 GRECTLKLEGADR
+101 GREYTLKLEKGRR
-114 LNAGEYTITAVGY
+114 LKAGEYTITAVGY
-127 TAADFKDNTNTIES
+127 TAGDFKSNTILD
-141 ATKGKV
+141 ATEGNV
-147 VAGNFTAE
+147 AAGNFTAE

-175 ENHAAINTSVTLHR
+175 ADHAAINTSVTLHR

-198 TSIPVEVNSKKVTN
+198 TSIPVKVDNKEVTN

-236 TTNSDIMYVVNG
+236 NSDIMYVVNG
-248 SEPTITKDAKFNG
+248 SEPATPKDAKFNG
-261 SADNDA
+261 STDNDA
-267 YTVYNIKVAEW
+267 YTLYNIKVADW
-278 FTQGDMNNDGIL
+278 FTHGDMNNDGIL
-290 DEKDALTTK
+290 DEKDALIN
-299 DGKEGWT
+299 DGWT

-312 GYKTYQKGTIFAGG
+312 GYKTYQPGTIFAGG
-326 FAVPFAATADATLE
+326 FAVPFAAANDATLE
-340 LQLLDETG
+340 LQLLDVNG
-348 EILKSWT
+348 DILKSWT
-355 VAMATAQPTGKGVD
+355 VAMATAQPAGQGVD
-369 GVDLTV
+369 GVALTV

-395 VDNTDKPG
+395 MDNTTTPG
-403 TTTPD
+403 TTPD
-408 EPEPL
+408 QPEPL

>member
-11 LAGMMSLAACSSD
+11 LASMMSLAACSSD

-61 NIESVAVV
+61 NIENVAVV

-80 QKVIPNWNTDK
+80 QKVITNWNTDP
-91 VSSIYTDNGH
+91 VSKPYTENGH
-101 GRECTLKLEGADR
+101 GRECTLKLEKDQR

-141 ATKGKV
+141 ATMGKV
-147 VAGNFTAE
+147 VPGNFTAE
-155 VADGKAAQ
+155 VPDDKAAQ

-198 TSIPVEVNSKKVTN
+198 TSIPVEVNGKKVTD

-222 KLTYGNFNSSFTTT
+222 KLTYGNFNSNFTTT
-236 TTNSDIMYVVNG
+236 NDKIMYVVNG
-248 SEPTITKDAKFNG
+248 SEPATTKDAKFNG
-261 SADNDA
+261 SAENDA
-267 YTVYNIKVAEW
+267 YTVYNIKVTDW
-278 FTQGDMNNDGIL
+278 FTNSDTNKDGIL
-290 DEKDALTTK
+290 DEKDDWINPLKKSKGYLTT
-299 DGKEGWT
+299 
-306 NALAAK
+306 
-312 GYKTYQKGTIFAGG
+312 QKGTIFAGG
-326 FAVPFAATADATLE
+326 FAVPFAATDAATLE
-340 LQLLDETG
+340 LQLLDASG
-348 EILKSWT
+348 EILKSWM
-355 VAMATAQPTGKGVD
+355 VAMATAQPTGQDVEKAK
-369 GVDLTV
+369 LPAETV
-375 PETAQNFSFFRNHMY
+375 QNFSFFRNHMY

>member
-61 NIESVAVV
+61 NIENVAVV
-69 IRNKATNAVVY
+69 IRDKANTVVY
-80 QKVIPNWNTDK
+80 QTIINDWNTK
-91 VSSIYTDNGH
+91 SSIYTDNGH
-101 GRECTLKLEGADR
+101 GREYTLKLEKDQR
-114 LNAGEYTITAVGY
+114 LKAGEYTITAVGY
-127 TAADFKDNTNTIES
+127 TAGDFKSNTIVD
-141 ATKGKV
+141 ATKGNIA
-147 VAGNFTAE
+147 AGNFTAE
-155 VADGKAAQ
+155 EADGKAAQ

-175 ENHAAINTSVTLHR
+175 EDYAAINPSVTLHR

-198 TSIPVEVNSKKVTN
+198 TSIPVKVNNKTVTD

-217 RSKNM
+217 RSKNT
-222 KLTYGNFNSSFTTT
+222 KLTYGNFNSNFTTT
-236 TTNSDIMYVVNG
+236 NNDVMYVVNG
-248 SEPTITKDAKFNG
+248 SEPATTKDAKFNG
-261 SADNDA
+261 SAENDA
-267 YTVYNIKVAEW
+267 YTVYNIKVDDW
-278 FTQGDMNNDGIL
+278 FTNGDTNNDGIL
-290 DEKDALTTK
+290 DEKD
-299 DGKEGWT
+299 DWT
-306 NALAAK
+306 NALNGK
-312 GYKTYQKGTIFAGG
+312 GYLTYQKGTIFAGG
-326 FAVPFAATADATLE
+326 FAVPFAATDAATLE
-340 LQLLDETG
+340 LQLLDASG

-355 VAMATAQPTGKGVD
+355 VAMATKQSAGQGVD
-369 GVDLTV
+369 GVALTV
-375 PETAQNFSFFRNHMY
+375 PETVQNFSFFRNHMY